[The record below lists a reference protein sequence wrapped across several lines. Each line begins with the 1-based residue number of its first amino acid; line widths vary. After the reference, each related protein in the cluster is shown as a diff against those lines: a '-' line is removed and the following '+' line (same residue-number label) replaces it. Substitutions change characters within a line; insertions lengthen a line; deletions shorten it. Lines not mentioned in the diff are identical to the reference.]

1 MKDPYTLVINAGG
14 QSRRMGQPK
23 ALLPVPPQGR
33 RLLETIVQ
41 RLQPLAP
48 HAILVIAND
57 PMIRQQTNL
66 GDTVRWLSDT
76 YLDVGP
82 LGGIATALATVT
94 DWAIVVACDMP
105 LLNPDLLRYLVALAQ
120 EVDSTRAAV
129 WDAIVPVVDGYP
141 EPLHAIYHRR
151 CLAAVTARLA
161 AGQRRAT
168 AFLPDIHVR
177 YVHEAEL
184 RRHDPALQSF
194 LNVNTPEEWAQI
206 RPLLAALM

>member
-1 MKDPYTLVINAGG
+1 MNDQYTLVINAGG

-41 RLQPLAP
+41 RLQPLAH

-57 PMIRQQTNL
+57 PVIRQQTNL
-66 GDTVRWLSDT
+66 GDTVHWLPDT

-105 LLNPDLLRYLVALAQ
+105 LLNPALLRYLMTCAEEADASGGAL
-120 EVDSTRAAV
+120 
-129 WDAIVPVVDGYP
+129 WDAVVPVVNDRP

-168 AFLPDIHVR
+168 AFLPDVRVR
-177 YVHEAEL
+177 YVRENAL
-184 RRHDPALQSF
+184 RQHDAALHSF

-206 RPLLAALM
+206 QPLLAAFT